1 MLELI
6 FQGLIEWLYGLILEA
21 WEYFSSSLL
30 DIMSMDFE
38 YLEEHIALLPTIR
51 TALQAIGW
59 ALLIGNLIFQAAK
72 SMMSGLGFEGEDPKL
87 LFTRTFVFSFL
98 LMASP
103 QVCTLLLDMTSKA
116 IEVLR
121 VPTAVH
127 ITLADNATFEGLAAA
142 WLLVAICGIIVMFKS
157 FKLIIEMAER
167 YVILAMLTI
176 SAPLAFSMGG
186 SKNTSDIFSGW
197 CRMYGSM
204 CLLMILNVVFV
215 KMLLSVL
222 SFTPSGID
230 VLPWM
235 VLVLT
240 IVKVAKKADAIVTRI
255 GLNPPITGDSLGRSF
270 PGTLTYIVA
279 RTAISNATKTF
290 AKGGSGNS
298 GSPGAGTARNP
309 SPPSGGTGG
318 GFSGGNKAGARGTKP
333 GSAQSGR
340 NNTYSQQ
347 NAAQNSTQQ
356 TSAQHDAPKQSSTAQ
371 FGGQQSDMKEQ
382 NATANAMN
390 SSQILQ
396 GGVFNGAE
404 RQTRKTAVPPGTQRA
419 PSHVKQPAGMIP
431 KIGIPNTVGN
441 GRGNSM
447 RQGASAATAA
457 GTSAAAGASTLRGTA
472 GIAANP
478 SKARQTNVPVS
489 GMAGTASKPVSAEA
503 RQANAPARGMAG
515 TAPRIDNVQQAT
527 VPANGTAGTVPTSV
541 VQSGS
546 RQTNLPLHGTAGTK
560 PASVTSRQT
569 SAAPNGT
576 AGTGAAPITAKE
588 RQTNNP
594 SHGMA
599 GTAQPVS
606 GGNAR
611 YSNVGT
617 EVSRQGAVNS
627 TVQAREQNHIS
638 VNHPAAGTGGA
649 PGTVVMS
656 SPTSTAEKGST
667 APGGTRSTQRPV
679 APPAKETK
687 APAAAPAAAP
697 GSVGKGTQELR
708 SPGKAGTAADGSTR
722 QTLREP
728 RQSRNPDAPS
738 TAAAAS
744 QAKSAAPLPTAQQE
758 KQPTSL
764 APHAPAKAPGPSV
777 HPGMAGTTP
786 DAARASQARE
796 TARGAATRSRS
807 VSTATDSLGGKRIS
821 SMAADTQKQHADK
834 PAARKSKA
842 KEQSGG
848 RKHGG

>member
-6 FQGLIEWLYGLILEA
+6 FQGLVEWLYALILEA

-38 YLEEHIALLPTIR
+38 YLEEHIVLLPTIR
-51 TALQAIGW
+51 SALQAIGW
-59 ALLIGNLIFQAAK
+59 ALLIGNLVFQAAK
-72 SMMSGLGFEGEDPKL
+72 TMMSGLGFEGEDPKL

-103 QVCTLLLDMTSKA
+103 QICTLLLDMTSKA

-127 ITLADNATFEGLAAA
+127 ITLADDATFEGLAAA
-142 WLLVAICGIIVMFKS
+142 WLLATTCGIIVMFKS

-167 YVILAMLTI
+167 YVILALLTI

-290 AKGGSGNS
+290 AKGGSGNN
-298 GSPGAGTARNP
+298 GSPSSGTARNP
-309 SPPSGGTGG
+309 GPPPGGAGG
-318 GFSGGNKAGARGTKP
+318 GFSVGKKAGARGAKP
-333 GSAQSGR
+333 GGAQSGR

-356 TSAQHDAPKQSSTAQ
+356 TSAQHDAPRQTSTAQ
-371 FGGQQSDMKEQ
+371 FGGQQSDVKEQ
-382 NATANAMN
+382 NAAANAMN
-390 SSQILQ
+390 SNQILQ
-396 GGVFNGAE
+396 GGVFNGASG
-404 RQTRKTAVPPGTQRA
+404 QARKTAVPPGTQRA
-419 PSHVKQPAGMIP
+419 PSHVKQPAGTMP
-431 KIGIPNTVGN
+431 RVGVPNTAGT
-441 GRGNSM
+441 GRGSSV
-447 RQGASAATAA
+447 RQGASAAA
-457 GTSAAAGASTLRGTA
+457 GTSAAAGASTLHGTA
-472 GIAANP
+472 GTAAKP
-478 SKARQTNVPVS
+478 SEARQTNAPVNGMAGTATKPVSAETRQTNVP
-489 GMAGTASKPVSAEA
+489 A
-503 RQANAPARGMAG
+503 RSMAG
-515 TAPRIDNVQQAT
+515 TAPRIENVRQASAPT
-527 VPANGTAGTVPTSV
+527 DGTAGTAPTSV
-541 VQSGS
+541 QNGS

-560 PASVTSRQT
+560 PASAANRQT

-576 AGTGAAPITAKE
+576 AGTGSAPISAKE
-588 RQTNNP
+588 RQAIVP
-594 SHGMA
+594 SPGMA
-599 GTAQPVS
+599 GTARPVS
-606 GGNAR
+606 SGNAR

-638 VNHPAAGTGGA
+638 VNNPAAGTGGA

-656 SPTSTAEKGST
+656 SPASAEKGGT

-679 APPAKETK
+679 TSPAKETK
-687 APAAAPAAAP
+687 APTAASSPAAAP
-697 GSVGKGTQELR
+697 GPVGKSTQELR
-708 SPGKAGTAADGSTR
+708 SPGKAGNAPDGSTR

-728 RQSRNPDAPS
+728 RQGRNPDALS
-738 TAAAAS
+738 TSVAS
-744 QAKSAAPLPTAQQE
+744 QTKTATPSPTAQQE
-758 KQPTSL
+758 KQPGSP
-764 APHAPAKAPGPSV
+764 APHAPAKGPAPSV
-777 HPGMAGTTP
+777 RPGMAGTAP

-807 VSTATDSLGGKRIS
+807 VSTATDSLGGKRIAT
-821 SMAADTQKQHADK
+821 MAADTQKQHADK

-842 KEQSGG
+842 KDPSGG

>member
-30 DIMSMDFE
+30 DIMSMDFA
-38 YLEEHIALLPTIR
+38 YLEEHIVLLPTIR
-51 TALQAIGW
+51 SALQAIGW

-103 QVCTLLLDMTSKA
+103 QICTLLLDMTSKA

-127 ITLADNATFEGLAAA
+127 ITLADDATFEGLAAA

-204 CLLMILNVVFV
+204 CLLMVLNVVFV

-222 SFTPSGID
+222 SYTPSGID

-298 GSPGAGTARNP
+298 GSAGAGTARNP
-309 SPPSGGTGG
+309 GPPPGGSGGS
-318 GFSGGNKAGARGTKP
+318 FSGSNGVGGPRATKP
-333 GSAQSGR
+333 GGAQASR

-347 NAAQNSTQQ
+347 TAAQNSTQQ
-356 TSAQHDAPKQSSTAQ
+356 TSAQHDAPKQNTTAQ
-371 FGGQQSDMKEQ
+371 FGGQQSDVKEQ
-382 NATANAMN
+382 NAPANAMN
-390 SSQILQ
+390 NSQVFQ
-396 GGVFNGAE
+396 GGVFNGAAG
-404 RQTRKTAVPPGTQRA
+404 QARKTAVPPGTQRA
-419 PSHVKQPAGMIP
+419 PTHVKQPAGTIP
-431 KIGIPNTVGN
+431 KVGMPNTAGSGKGGN
-441 GRGNSM
+441 V
-447 RQGASAATAA
+447 RQGAAST
-457 GTSAAAGASTLRGTA
+457 AAGASTLHGTA
-472 GIAANP
+472 GTAARP
-478 SKARQTNVPVS
+478 SEARQTNTPVN
-489 GMAGTASKPVSAEA
+489 GMAGTASKPVSAET
-503 RQANAPARGMAG
+503 RQTNVPSRGTAG
-515 TAPRIDNVQQAT
+515 TAPRTDAARQSN
-527 VPANGTAGTVPTSV
+527 VPANGMAGTQPASAET
-541 VQSGS
+541 
-546 RQTNLPLHGTAGTK
+546 RQTNIPIHGATATK
-560 PASVTSRQT
+560 PASVGSRQ
-569 SAAPNGT
+569 SFAAPNGT
-576 AGTGAAPITAKE
+576 AGTAPTAARE
-588 RQTNNP
+588 RQTNIP
-594 SHGMA
+594 SPGMA
-599 GTAQPVS
+599 GTAQPAS

-617 EVSRQGAVNS
+617 EVARQGAVNS
-627 TVQAREQNHIS
+627 TVQAKEQNHIS
-638 VNHPAAGTGGA
+638 INNPATGAGGA

-656 SPTSTAEKGST
+656 SPASTEKGGA

-679 APPAKETK
+679 TSPVKEAK
-687 APAAAPAAAP
+687 APAASPAATPAA
-697 GSVGKGTQELR
+697 VTKGPQEMR
-708 SPGKAGTAADGSTR
+708 SPGKAGTAPDGPTR

-728 RQSRNPDAPS
+728 RQGRNPDTLS
-738 TAAAAS
+738 TVAAAS
-744 QAKSAAPLPTAQQE
+744 QTKTAAPPQTAQQE
-758 KQPTSL
+758 KQPGPPS
-764 APHAPAKAPGPSV
+764 PHAPAKSPAPSV
-777 HPGMAGTTP
+777 RPGLAGTAP
-786 DAARASQARE
+786 DTARASQARE

-807 VSTATDSLGGKRIS
+807 VSTATDSLGGKHIT

-842 KEQSGG
+842 KQQSGG

>member
-30 DIMSMDFE
+30 DIMSMDFA
-38 YLEEHIALLPTIR
+38 YLEEHIVLLPTIR
-51 TALQAIGW
+51 SALQAIGW
-59 ALLIGNLIFQAAK
+59 ALLIGNLIFQATK

-103 QVCTLLLDMTSKA
+103 QICTLLLDMTSKA

-127 ITLADNATFEGLAAA
+127 ITLADDATFEGLAAA

-204 CLLMILNVVFV
+204 CLLMVLNVVFV

-222 SFTPSGID
+222 SYTPSGID

-298 GSPGAGTARNP
+298 GSAGTGTARNP
-309 SPPSGGTGG
+309 GPPPGGAGG
-318 GFSGGNKAGARGTKP
+318 GFSGSSAGGARGTKP
-333 GSAQSGR
+333 GGAQAGR

-347 NAAQNSTQQ
+347 SAAQNSTQQ
-356 TSAQHDAPKQSSTAQ
+356 TSAQHDAPKQNTTAQ
-371 FGGQQSDMKEQ
+371 FGGQQNDVKEQ
-382 NATANAMN
+382 NAPANAMN
-390 SSQILQ
+390 NSQVFQ
-396 GGVFNGAE
+396 GGVFNGAAG
-404 RQTRKTAVPPGTQRA
+404 QARKTAVPPGTQRA
-419 PSHVKQPAGMIP
+419 PTHVKQPAGTIP
-431 KIGIPNTVGN
+431 KVGMPNTAGTGKGSGV
-441 GRGNSM
+441 
-447 RQGASAATAA
+447 RQGAA
-457 GTSAAAGASTLRGTA
+457 SAAAGASTLHGTA
-472 GIAANP
+472 GTAARPTEARQTNTP
-478 SKARQTNVPVS
+478 VNGMAGAASKPASAETRQTNVPS
-489 GMAGTASKPVSAEA
+489 RGT
-503 RQANAPARGMAG
+503 AG
-515 TAPRIDNVQQAT
+515 TAPRTDAARPSNI
-527 VPANGTAGTVPTSV
+527 PANGTAGTQPASV
-541 VQSGS
+541 ET
-546 RQTNLPLHGTAGTK
+546 RQTNMPIHGATATK
-560 PASVTSRQT
+560 PASAGSRQ
-569 SAAPNGT
+569 SASVPNGT
-576 AGTGAAPITAKE
+576 AGTAPTAARE
-588 RQTNNP
+588 RQTNIP
-594 SHGMA
+594 SPGMA
-599 GTAQPVS
+599 GTAQPAS

-617 EVSRQGAVNS
+617 EVSRQGTVNS
-627 TVQAREQNHIS
+627 TVQAKEQNHIS
-638 VNHPAAGTGGA
+638 INNPATGASGA

-656 SPTSTAEKGST
+656 SPASTEKGGTS
-667 APGGTRSTQRPV
+667 PGGTRSTQRPV
-679 APPAKETK
+679 TSPVKEAK
-687 APAAAPAAAP
+687 APAASPAATPAAVTK
-697 GSVGKGTQELR
+697 GSQEMR
-708 SPGKAGTAADGSTR
+708 SPGKAGTAPDGPTR

-728 RQSRNPDAPS
+728 RQGRNPDMLA
-738 TAAAAS
+738 TATAS
-744 QAKSAAPLPTAQQE
+744 QAKAASPPTTAQQE
-758 KQPTSL
+758 KQPGSP
-764 APHAPAKAPGPSV
+764 APHAPAKGPAPSV
-777 HPGMAGTTP
+777 RPGMAGTAP
-786 DAARASQARE
+786 DTARASQARE
-796 TARGAATRSRS
+796 TARDAVTRSRS
-807 VSTATDSLGGKRIS
+807 VSTATDSLGGKHIV
-821 SMAADTQKQHADK
+821 SMAADTQKQHVNK
-834 PAARKSKA
+834 PAARKSRA
-842 KEQSGG
+842 KEKSGG

>member
-30 DIMSMDFE
+30 DIMSMDFA
-38 YLEEHIALLPTIR
+38 YLEEHIVLLPTIR
-51 TALQAIGW
+51 SALQAIGW

-103 QVCTLLLDMTSKA
+103 QICTLLLDMTSKA

-127 ITLADNATFEGLAAA
+127 ITLADDATFEGLAAA

-204 CLLMILNVVFV
+204 CLLMVLNVVFV

-222 SFTPSGID
+222 SYTPSGID

-290 AKGGSGNS
+290 AKGGSGNN
-298 GSPGAGTARNP
+298 GSAGAGTARNP
-309 SPPSGGTGG
+309 GPPPGGAGG
-318 GFSGGNKAGARGTKP
+318 GFSGSSAGGARGTKP
-333 GSAQSGR
+333 GSAQAGR

-347 NAAQNSTQQ
+347 TAAQNNTQQ
-356 TSAQHDAPKQSSTAQ
+356 TSAQHDAPKQNTTAQ
-371 FGGQQSDMKEQ
+371 FGGQQSDVKEQ
-382 NATANAMN
+382 NAPANAMN
-390 SSQILQ
+390 NSQVFQ
-396 GGVFNGAE
+396 GGVFNGAAG
-404 RQTRKTAVPPGTQRA
+404 QARKTAVPPGTQRA
-419 PSHVKQPAGMIP
+419 PTHVKQSAGTMP
-431 KIGIPNTVGN
+431 KIGVPNTGGI
-441 GRGNSM
+441 GRGSSVQ
-447 RQGASAATAA
+447 QGASAAAA
-457 GTSAAAGASTLRGTA
+457 GTSAAAGASTLHGTA
-472 GIAANP
+472 GTAARP
-478 SKARQTNVPVS
+478 SESRQTNTPVN
-489 GMAGTASKPVSAEA
+489 GMAGTASKPVSAET
-503 RQANAPARGMAG
+503 RQTNVPPRGTAG
-515 TAPRIDNVQQAT
+515 TAPRIDAARQPNI
-527 VPANGTAGTVPTSV
+527 PANGTAGTQPASV
-541 VQSGS
+541 ET
-546 RQTNLPLHGTAGTK
+546 RQTNMPIHGASAAK
-560 PASVTSRQT
+560 PASVGSRQ
-569 SAAPNGT
+569 SFAAPNGT
-576 AGTGAAPITAKE
+576 AGTAPTAARE
-588 RQTNNP
+588 RQTNIP
-594 SHGMA
+594 SPGMA
-599 GTAQPVS
+599 GTAQPAS

-627 TVQAREQNHIS
+627 TVQAKEQNHIS
-638 VNHPAAGTGGA
+638 VNNPATGAGAA

-656 SPTSTAEKGST
+656 SPASAEKGAAAS
-667 APGGTRSTQRPV
+667 GGIRSTQRPV
-679 APPAKETK
+679 TSPAKETK
-687 APAAAPAAAP
+687 APTAASSPAATP
-697 GSVGKGTQELR
+697 GPVTKRPQELR
-708 SPGKAGTAADGSTR
+708 SPGKAGTAPDGPTR

-728 RQSRNPDAPS
+728 RQGRNPDALS
-738 TAAAAS
+738 TAAAS
-744 QAKSAAPLPTAQQE
+744 QAKAASPSPTAQQE
-758 KQPTSL
+758 KQPGSL
-764 APHAPAKAPGPSV
+764 APHAPAKGPAPSV
-777 HPGMAGTTP
+777 RPGMAGTAP
-786 DAARASQARE
+786 DAARVSQARE
-796 TARGAATRSRS
+796 TARGAATRSHS
-807 VSTATDSLGGKRIS
+807 VSTATDSLGGKHIT

-842 KEQSGG
+842 KQQSGG

>member
-30 DIMSMDFE
+30 DIMSMDFA
-38 YLEEHIALLPTIR
+38 YLEEHIVLLPTIR
-51 TALQAIGW
+51 SALQAIGW

-103 QVCTLLLDMTSKA
+103 QICTLLLDMTSKA

-127 ITLADNATFEGLAAA
+127 ITLADDATFEGLAAA

-204 CLLMILNVVFV
+204 CLLMVLNVVFI

-222 SFTPSGID
+222 SYTPSGID

-290 AKGGSGNS
+290 AKGGNGNT
-298 GSPGAGTARNP
+298 GSAGAGTARNP
-309 SPPSGGTGG
+309 GPPPGGAGG
-318 GFSGGNKAGARGTKP
+318 GFSGSNGAGGPRSAKP
-333 GSAQSGR
+333 GGAQSGR
-340 NNTYSQQ
+340 NNAYSQQ
-347 NAAQNSTQQ
+347 TATQNSTQQ
-356 TSAQHDAPKQSSTAQ
+356 TTAQHDAPKQNTTAQ
-371 FGGQQSDMKEQ
+371 FGGQQSDVKEQ
-382 NATANAMN
+382 NAPANAMN
-390 SSQILQ
+390 NSQVFQ
-396 GGVFNGAE
+396 GGVFNGAAG
-404 RQTRKTAVPPGTQRA
+404 QFRKTAVPPGTQRA
-419 PSHVKQPAGMIP
+419 PSHVKQPAGTIP
-431 KIGIPNTVGN
+431 KIGVPNTAGA
-441 GRGNSM
+441 GRGSSV
-447 RQGASAATAA
+447 RQGASAAAA
-457 GTSAAAGASTLRGTA
+457 GTSAAAGASTLHGTA
-472 GIAANP
+472 GTAAKP
-478 SKARQTNVPVS
+478 SEARQTNAPVNGMAGTATKSVSAETRQTNVPS
-489 GMAGTASKPVSAEA
+489 RGT
-503 RQANAPARGMAG
+503 AG
-515 TAPRIDNVQQAT
+515 TAPRTDAARQSSK
-527 VPANGTAGTVPTSV
+527 PANGTAGTQPASV
-541 VQSGS
+541 EN
-546 RQTNLPLHGTAGTK
+546 RRANIPLHGATATK
-560 PASVTSRQT
+560 PASVGNLQS
-569 SAAPNGT
+569 SAVPGGKAGT
-576 AGTGAAPITAKE
+576 AQTAARD
-588 RQTNNP
+588 RQTNIP
-594 SHGMA
+594 SPGMA
-599 GTAQPVS
+599 GTASPAS

-627 TVQAREQNHIS
+627 TVQAKEQNHIS
-638 VNHPAAGTGGA
+638 VNNPATGAGGA

-656 SPTSTAEKGST
+656 SPASAEKGAAAS
-667 APGGTRSTQRPV
+667 GGTRSTQRPV
-679 APPAKETK
+679 TSPAKETK
-687 APAAAPAAAP
+687 APTAASSPTATP
-697 GSVGKGTQELR
+697 GPVTKGPQELR
-708 SPGKAGTAADGSTR
+708 SPGKAGTAPDGSTR

-728 RQSRNPDAPS
+728 RQGRNPDTLS
-738 TAAAAS
+738 T
-744 QAKSAAPLPTAQQE
+744 SAATQTKTASPSQTAQQE
-758 KQPTSL
+758 KHPGSP
-764 APHAPAKAPGPSV
+764 APHAPAKGPAPSV
-777 HPGMAGTTP
+777 RPGMAGTAP

-796 TARGAATRSRS
+796 TARGAATRSHS
-807 VSTATDSLGGKRIS
+807 VSTATDSLGGKHIT

-842 KEQSGG
+842 KQQSGG

>member
-1 MLELI
+1 LLELI

-38 YLEEHIALLPTIR
+38 YLEEHIVLLPTIR

-103 QVCTLLLDMTSKA
+103 QICTLLLDMTSKA

-176 SAPLAFSMGG
+176 SAPLAFGMGG

-204 CLLMILNVVFV
+204 CLLMVLNVVFV

-222 SFTPSGID
+222 SYTPCGID

-279 RTAISNATKTF
+279 RTAISNATKSF

-298 GSPGAGTARNP
+298 GASGGIARNP
-309 SPPSGGTGG
+309 GPPPGGTGG
-318 GFSGGNKAGARGTKP
+318 GFSGGGSSAGGTRGTKP
-333 GSAQSGR
+333 GGTQAGR
-340 NNTYSQQ
+340 NSAYSQQ
-347 NAAQNSTQQ
+347 HAAQNSTQQ
-356 TSAQHDAPKQSSTAQ
+356 TSAQNAAAKQNTSAQ
-371 FGGQQSDMKEQ
+371 FGGQQSDVKEQ
-382 NATANAMN
+382 SAPANAIN
-390 SSQILQ
+390 NSQILQ
-396 GGVFNGAE
+396 GGVFNGTAG
-404 RQTRKTAVPPGTQRA
+404 QARKTAVPPGTQRA
-419 PSHVKQPAGMIP
+419 PTHVKQPAGTMP
-431 KIGIPNTVGN
+431 KVGVPNTSGT
-441 GRGNSM
+441 GRGGSV
-447 RQGASAATAA
+447 RQGASPAAA
-457 GTSAAAGASTLRGTA
+457 GTSAAAGVSTLHGTA
-472 GIAANP
+472 GTAAKP
-478 SKARQTNVPVS
+478 SEARQTNVPVS
-489 GMAGTASKPVSAEA
+489 GMAGTTSKPASAET
-503 RQANAPARGMAG
+503 RQTNAPARGMAG
-515 TAPRIDNVQQAT
+515 TAPRNDNARQAMVGT
-527 VPANGTAGTVPTSV
+527 NGTAGMAPTSV
-541 VQSGS
+541 VQNGS
-546 RQTNLPLHGTAGTK
+546 RQTNLPLHGASGTK
-560 PASVTSRQT
+560 PAYGANRQT

-576 AGTGAAPITAKE
+576 AGTGAAPINAKE
-588 RQTNNP
+588 RQANMP
-594 SHGMA
+594 ISGMA
-599 GTAQPVS
+599 GTTQPAS
-606 GGNAR
+606 GGAR
-611 YSNVGT
+611 FSNVGT

-627 TVQAREQNHIS
+627 MVQAREQNHIS
-638 VNHPAAGTGGA
+638 VNNPATGAGGA

-656 SPTSTAEKGST
+656 SPTSTAGKGGA

-679 APPAKETK
+679 TPPASETK
-687 APAAAPAAAP
+687 APSASPSAAP
-697 GSVGKGTQELR
+697 GPVTKGPQELR
-708 SPGKAGTAADGSTR
+708 SPGKAGSAADGPTR

-728 RQSRNPDAPS
+728 RQGRNSDALS

-744 QAKSAAPLPTAQQE
+744 QGKTASPASTAQQE
-758 KQPTSL
+758 KQPVSP
-764 APHAPAKAPGPSV
+764 AARAPAKGPSPSV
-777 HPGMAGTTP
+777 HPGMAGTAP

-807 VSTATDSLGGKRIS
+807 VSTATDSLGGKHITF
-821 SMAADTQKQHADK
+821 MATDNQKQHADK

-842 KEQSGG
+842 KQQSGG

>member
-30 DIMSMDFE
+30 DIMSMDFA
-38 YLEEHIALLPTIR
+38 YLEEHIVLLPTIR
-51 TALQAIGW
+51 SALQAIGW

-103 QVCTLLLDMTSKA
+103 QICTLLLDMTSKA

-127 ITLADNATFEGLAAA
+127 ITLADDATFEGLAAA

-186 SKNTSDIFSGW
+186 SKNTTDIFSGW

-204 CLLMILNVVFV
+204 CLLMVLNVVFI

-222 SFTPSGID
+222 SYTPSGID

-290 AKGGSGNS
+290 AKGGSGNN
-298 GSPGAGTARNP
+298 GSAGAGTARNP
-309 SPPSGGTGG
+309 GPPPGGAGG
-318 GFSGGNKAGARGTKP
+318 GFSGGSNAGTRGAKP
-333 GSAQSGR
+333 GGAQSGR

-347 NAAQNSTQQ
+347 TAAQNSTQQ
-356 TSAQHDAPKQSSTAQ
+356 TSAQHDAPKQNTTAQ
-371 FGGQQSDMKEQ
+371 FGGQQSDVKEQ
-382 NATANAMN
+382 NAPANAMN
-390 SSQILQ
+390 NSQIFQ
-396 GGVFNGAE
+396 GGVFNGAAG
-404 RQTRKTAVPPGTQRA
+404 QARKTAVPPGTQRA
-419 PSHVKQPAGMIP
+419 PTHVKQPAGTIP
-431 KIGIPNTVGN
+431 KVGMPNTAGTGKGSNV
-441 GRGNSM
+441 
-447 RQGASAATAA
+447 RQGAASM
-457 GTSAAAGASTLRGTA
+457 AAGASTLHGTA
-472 GIAANP
+472 GTAARP
-478 SKARQTNVPVS
+478 SEARQTNTPVN
-489 GMAGTASKPVSAEA
+489 GMAGTASKPASAET
-503 RQANAPARGMAG
+503 RQTNVPSRGTAG
-515 TAPRIDNVQQAT
+515 TAPRTDTARPSNIPV
-527 VPANGTAGTVPTSV
+527 NGTAGTQPASV
-541 VQSGS
+541 ET
-546 RQTNLPLHGTAGTK
+546 RQTNMPIHGASAAK
-560 PASVTSRQT
+560 PASVGSRQ
-569 SAAPNGT
+569 SFAAPNGT
-576 AGTGAAPITAKE
+576 AGTAPTAARE
-588 RQTNNP
+588 RQTNIP
-594 SHGMA
+594 SPGME

-638 VNHPAAGTGGA
+638 VNNPAAGTGGA

-656 SPTSTAEKGST
+656 SPASAEKGGA

-679 APPAKETK
+679 TPPAKEAK
-687 APAAAPAAAP
+687 APAATPAAAP
-697 GSVGKGTQELR
+697 GPVGKGTQELR
-708 SPGKAGTAADGSTR
+708 SPGKAGTAPDGPTR

-728 RQSRNPDAPS
+728 RQGRNPDALS
-738 TAAAAS
+738 TAAAS
-744 QAKSAAPLPTAQQE
+744 QAKAASPSTTAQQE
-758 KQPTSL
+758 KQPGSP
-764 APHAPAKAPGPSV
+764 APHAPAKGPAPSV
-777 HPGMAGTTP
+777 RPGMAGTAP

-796 TARGAATRSRS
+796 TARDAVTRSRS
-807 VSTATDSLGGKRIS
+807 VSTATDSLGGKHIV
-821 SMAADTQKQHADK
+821 SMAADTQKQHVDK
-834 PAARKSKA
+834 PAARKSRA
-842 KEQSGG
+842 KEKTGG
-848 RKHGG
+848 RKHDG